1 MLQSSL
7 PLHVLNLIHDIS
19 LDHGHTT
26 YTHPSVD
33 STKNKYTEL
42 VMWITFKSANKWHW
56 REPFLNGCPLY
67 IG

>member
-42 VMWITFKSANKWHW
+42 VM
-56 REPFLNGCPLY
+56 
-67 IG
+67 